1 MTDGENV
8 RGISLPS
15 HVYLSPTS
23 FFRTPVVPRAGRLAH
38 RRRMNMGWLVAMICA
53 VAIPLH
59 AGAVFSP
66 TMDVASHVDIRLES
80 WLESVPSFGF
90 VPVTVRI
97 RNGDSQ
103 AHTWVVT
110 SSNGYG
116 MGGGLRAD
124 AEMTVEPGRDAERV
138 IYAPVTAHTDRAYYY
153 GALSF
158 AVAGYGVDSS
168 AAGAVTHTSG
178 YGGSR
183 TEFIGMS
190 RVVASKHWSALKDK
204 LDPSG
209 TSGVR
214 SGASR
219 SDLEGSEVD
228 MTAAPEDWRGYS
240 GLAQLWMEEG
250 EWLGMR
256 PAAKAAMLDWVAMGG
271 RVYVLASDGS
281 EARAGQLGLPRKV
294 KDARRYGAGEMVLMA
309 WDGKGM
315 SVDEMAREIRRSDTN
330 GLCSQLGGYD
340 KSWDLRDLAGNLSLK
355 SGLIFGFIAIF
366 GILVG
371 PVNLFWLA
379 PAGKRQRMF
388 WTTPLLSLAGSVLLV
403 AIMILQDGIGGSG
416 ARLTLAILQP
426 EQKRLAIMQEQVS
439 RTGVLLRRSFPIAET
454 GWMQPLEMAK
464 STGFNPLRENRY
476 SYTET
481 DTSREG
487 DWFASRSVQGH
498 LLETV
503 RPSRA
508 AIEWFAAAAGQP
520 PSVLSNIESTLKIVF
535 IVDENHGVW
544 MAQDVGTGEKKP
556 ATPSTRAQ
564 LDAWLRDGPKKLAGP
579 VLSAAMASLV
589 QQTGCVF
596 AEVTDASKL
605 AVPTL
610 ASIRWSEDRAII
622 AGPFLKR

>member
-1 MTDGENV
+1 MTTPVSVLCHAAARRIG
-8 RGISLPS
+8 SLVVG
-15 HVYLSPTS
+15 HWS
-23 FFRTPVVPRAGRLAH
+23 FFLFFILCSVLIAPRAGFS
-38 RRRMNMGWLVAMICA
+38 GV
-53 VAIPLH
+53 
-59 AGAVFSP
+59 VFSP
-66 TMDVASHVDIRLES
+66 TMDATSHVDIRLES
-80 WLESVPSFGF
+80 WLETAPNFGF
-90 VPVTVRI
+90 VPVTIRI

-103 AHTWVVT
+103 VHTWVLS

-116 MGGGLRAD
+116 IGGGCRAD
-124 AEMTVEPGRDAERV
+124 AEMTVEAGRDGERV
-138 IYAPVTAHTDRAYYY
+138 IYAPVTAHTDRGYYY

-158 AVAGYGVDSS
+158 TVSGYGVDSS
-168 AAGAVTHTSG
+168 AAGSVTHTSG
-178 YGGSR
+178 YGGTR
-183 TEFIGMS
+183 TEYIGMS
-190 RVVASKHWSALKDK
+190 KMLASKHWSSLKNR
-204 LDPSG
+204 LN
-209 TSGVR
+209 TSK
-214 SGASR
+214 AAAR

-228 MTAAPEDWRGYS
+228 MAAAPEDWRGYS
-240 GLAQLWMEEG
+240 GLAQLWMEES
-250 EWLGMR
+250 EWMGMR
-256 PAAKAAMLDWVAMGG
+256 PLAKAAMLDWVAMGG

-281 EARAGQLGLPRKV
+281 EARAKELGLPGKIN
-294 KDARRYGAGEMVLMA
+294 DARRYGAGEIVLIV

-315 SVDEMAREIRRSDTN
+315 RLDDMAREIRRADTN
-330 GLCSQLGGYD
+330 GMCSQLGGYD
-340 KSWDLRDLAGNLSLK
+340 KAWDLRDLAGNLSLK

-454 GWMQPLEMAK
+454 GWMQPLELAK
-464 STGFNPLRENRY
+464 ATGFNPLRENRY
-476 SYTET
+476 TFTET
-481 DTSREG
+481 ETSRQG
-487 DWFASRSVQGH
+487 DWFASRSVQAH

-508 AIEWFAAAAGQP
+508 AIELLAAAAGQP
-520 PSVLSNIESTLKIVF
+520 PSVLSNIESSLKILF
-535 IVDENHGVW
+535 IVDESNAVW
-544 MAQDVGTGEKKP
+544 MAEDVGTGERKL
-556 ATPSTRAQ
+556 TIPSTRAQ

-579 VLSAAMASLV
+579 VLSAAMAALG
-589 QQTGCVF
+589 QQAGCVF
-596 AEVTDASKL
+596 AEATDASKL

-610 ASIRWSEDRAII
+610 SSIRWTEDRAII